1 MITSGAKFKKDLDPQ
16 YYHKISNVM
25 KDYPDY
31 FTKQIEIVSYIF
43 SNLTSK
49 DLKRTFPNKDLN
61 KEDELIRKMKNV
73 LTCYA
78 R

>member
-43 SNLTSK
+43 FPF
-49 DLKRTFPNKDLN
+49 DL
-61 KEDELIRKMKNV
+61 
-73 LTCYA
+73 
-78 R
+78 